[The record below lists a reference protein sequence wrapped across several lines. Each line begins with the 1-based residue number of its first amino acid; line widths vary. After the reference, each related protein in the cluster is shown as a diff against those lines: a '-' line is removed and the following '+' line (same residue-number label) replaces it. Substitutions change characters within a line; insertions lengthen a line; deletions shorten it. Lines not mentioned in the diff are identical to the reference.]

1 MKKAYA
7 VMATLLLQRFG
18 PGAPLPKQRPFSLPG
33 AGVEPTTSM
42 PWSGA
47 VPVLGPSTDLSR
59 WTSAKELLKMV
70 LLSLLV
76 ALCFQ
81 WLGQMRAHS
90 LYHYW

>member
-1 MKKAYA
+1 MRKAYA
-7 VMATLLLQRFG
+7 VMATLLLRRFG
-18 PGAPLPKQRPFSLPG
+18 PGAPLPEWRPTSQPG
-33 AGVEPTTSM
+33 RSSSEPTAM
-42 PWSGA
+42 QWSGA
-47 VPVLGPSTDLSR
+47 VPALGPSLDYSR
-59 WTSAKELLKMV
+59 WIGAKELLKMV